1 MQSRETGL
9 VRAQNSSYELACL
22 DQASNVHP
30 QLRSMAGIWT
40 TALSYKSKAA
50 LSMWTFLGGNT

>member
-1 MQSRETGL
+1 MQSREDGR
-9 VRAQNSSYELACL
+9 VRARYGSYNHACL

-40 TALSYKSKAA
+40 TAISYKSKAA